1 MNKLAA
7 YMKMMGFFWLL
18 FHGID
23 YANHN
28 FVPQIQQFNKKY
40 KRKPVPIVKSEIAKR
55 KGLVR
60 YDIVTSNW
68 GWRNDPFTFGTRFH
82 RGIDFAGRYGA
93 GIPAIASGQVVKISK
108 GYRGCGHYVVVKIN
122 EDIFNKYCHMSN
134 IYVKRGDSIEKGD
147 LVGSV
152 GSTGRSTGPHLHFE
166 VTDSSGV
173 QLDPRDFFD
182 SNHLSRNHDHYHT
195 DHTGGN

>member
-7 YMKMMGFFWLL
+7 YMKMMGFFYLL

-28 FVPQIQQFNKKY
+28 FVPQINKFNKKY
-40 KRKPVPIVKSEIAKR
+40 KKKPVPIVKSEIAKS

-68 GWRNDPFTFGTRFH
+68 GWRNDPFTFESRFH
-82 RGIDFAGRYGA
+82 RGIDFPGRYGA
-93 GIPAIASGQVVKISK
+93 GIPALAAGRIVKTSK
-108 GYRGCGHYVVVKIN
+108 GYRGCGHYVIVKVS
-122 EDIFNKYCHMSN
+122 EEVFNKYCHLSN
-134 IYVKRGDSIEKGD
+134 IYVKRGDKIEKGE
-147 LVGSV
+147 LIGEV

-166 VTDSSGV
+166 VTDASGV
-173 QLDPRDFFD
+173 QIDPSSFVDEA
-182 SNHLSRNHDHYHT
+182 HAHDHEDHF
-195 DHTGGN
+195 HTGGN

>member
-7 YMKMMGFFWLL
+7 YMKMMGFFYLL

-28 FVPQIQQFNKKY
+28 FVPQINKFNKKY
-40 KRKPVPIVKSEIAKR
+40 KKKPVPIVKSEIAKS

-68 GWRNDPFTFGTRFH
+68 GWRNDPFTFVTRFH

-93 GIPAIASGQVVKISK
+93 GIPALAAGRIVKTSK
-108 GYRGCGHYVVVKIN
+108 GYRGCGHYVIVKVS
-122 EDIFNKYCHMSN
+122 EEVFNKYCHLSN
-134 IYVKRGDSIEKGD
+134 IYVKRGDRIEKGE
-147 LVGSV
+147 LIGEV

-166 VTDSSGV
+166 VTDASGV
-173 QLDPRDFFD
+173 QIDPNSFVDEAH
-182 SNHLSRNHDHYHT
+182 SHDHEDHF
-195 DHTGGN
+195 HTGGN

>member
-7 YMKMMGFFWLL
+7 YMKMMGFFYLL

-28 FVPQIQQFNKKY
+28 FVPQINKFNKKY
-40 KRKPVPIVKSEIAKR
+40 KKKPVPIVKSEIAKS

-93 GIPAIASGQVVKISK
+93 GIPALAAGRIVKTSK
-108 GYRGCGHYVVVKIN
+108 GYRGCGHYVIVKVS
-122 EDIFNKYCHMSN
+122 EEVFNKYCHLSN
-134 IYVKRGDSIEKGD
+134 IYVKRGDRIEKGE
-147 LVGSV
+147 LIGEV

-166 VTDSSGV
+166 VTDASGV
-173 QLDPRDFFD
+173 QIDPSSFVDEAH
-182 SNHLSRNHDHYHT
+182 SHDHEDHF
-195 DHTGGN
+195 HTGGN